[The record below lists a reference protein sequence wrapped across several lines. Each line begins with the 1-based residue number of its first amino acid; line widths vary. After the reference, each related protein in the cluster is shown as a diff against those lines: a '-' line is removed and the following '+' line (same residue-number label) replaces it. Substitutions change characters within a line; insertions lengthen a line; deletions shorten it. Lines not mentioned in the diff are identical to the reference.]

1 MSSSPYHQTAS
12 KDKEGRSSVP
22 EVKLWKVVDGG
33 EMDGLVGV
41 FEEFLDDLLEPVEE
55 SESARHIMLFFPV
68 SRQAQEKH
76 DLVDVN
82 DFLGGQIAYLKD
94 NDYRLYF
101 EIRADK
107 PTLEEVSNP
116 EDL

>member
-1 MSSSPYHQTAS
+1 MSSSPYQRITP
-12 KDKEGRSSVP
+12 KDKEEYQSAP
-22 EVKLWKVVDGG
+22 EARLWKVVDGG

-41 FEEFLDDLLEPVEE
+41 FEDFLDELLEPVDGCEN
-55 SESARHIMLFFPV
+55 AVHIMLFFPV
-68 SRQAQEKH
+68 SRQAQEKYE
-76 DLVDVN
+76 LVGVN
-82 DFLGGQIAYLKD
+82 DFLGGQVAYLRD
-94 NDYRLYF
+94 NNYRLYF